1 MAVVMQVD
9 SEAVA
14 AQVKALIVEVG
25 QAVLASSV
33 ASYFREGVCGK
44 LRFRISSAN

>member
-9 SEAVA
+9 SWVVTEQAAV
-14 AQVKALIVEVG
+14 LIVEVG

-33 ASYFREGVCGK
+33 ASYFHEGVCGK